1 MSLESE
7 LHTALQQRVSEW
19 AALKDMAP
27 LLNYRLPTGKIAD
40 QIYITKTGEITI
52 IEVKTTLKDSL
63 VTSTREKYRP
73 YCHKLWIAA
82 PENEVEKIT
91 SVDPGYY
98 WPGSTDIV
106 GVLAVGPRS
115 VTIKQEASYKPMT
128 KDAADYLK
136 WHIRERERFRDQN
149 YTITP
154 VTEVSARG

>member
-7 LHTALQQRVSEW
+7 LHAILQQRVSEW
-19 AALKDMAP
+19 ASLRDMAP

-40 QIYITKTGEITI
+40 QVYITKRGEITI

-63 VTSTREKYRP
+63 IESAKDKYRA

-82 PENEVEKIT
+82 PENEVENIT
-91 SVDPGYY
+91 VVHPMYY
-98 WPGSTDIV
+98 WPGSAYKL

-128 KDAADYLK
+128 QDAAEYLK

-154 VTEVSARG
+154 TTEASTRG